1 MKRLLLLVAFML
13 PVALLFAQRTV
24 TGKVT
29 DEKGA
34 PLSGVSVSAK
44 GTRVGTSTNINGDFS
59 LNVPA
64 NARTLVFTSIG
75 FQSREASISGSNT
88 TVNIRLE
95 VSATESENII
105 LTGYTRERASKYS
118 GSASKVSSERI
129 NNIPNAS
136 LDQILQGRAPGLYS
150 VAGSGQPGA
159 AATVLIRGAG
169 SISGVTAPLYI
180 MDGIPIE
187 AGVFQSLNPS
197 DIESVDVLKD
207 ASSTALYGSRGANGV
222 IVITS
227 KRGKAGKTVFS
238 IKSQYGYANRT
249 TPKFE
254 MMNTQERL
262 QFEKEVGQEFGVT
275 IGPGWY
281 LSKDNPANAGLSTAQ
296 QTEMDRR
303 LDSLNHNNTDW
314 VDLFFRTGKFQ
325 EHELSA
331 SGGNDKVRFY
341 TSFNYYNQE
350 GIAYRSDLERYTFRG
365 NLDFSSSR
373 FTASISTGIGFTKRN
388 FIESE
393 NTTAITN
400 PFSSAYYALPYEQP
414 YVDGVLVASG
424 MASGPRLAAATYN
437 PLLPSN
443 TGAPTVPILPS
454 RVLVYDQREGSD
466 ALERLASTTSANNQ
480 LKGTISGNFRLKLTN
495 ELSAQGTIGLDF
507 RETVGDRLI
516 KPGTHTGT
524 LVTGLRGSFSENFA
538 RNIQIAANGG
548 LVYAKTIGQDHSFEV
563 MGLFEVLRD
572 WGHNFTY
579 VGFGIDPLRQGTPSG
594 ITAGSTAGFIPTVAG
609 GRAVPNRAYAA
620 FIGAGKYSFKDKY
633 TLNLSYRYDG
643 ATQVPEERRWKGF
656 YAAGATWNVMKE
668 KFMTNVNFLN
678 SLLLRASHGQ
688 TAAQFVNDFA
698 YLANYAGGAGA
709 RYDGIQ
715 GLAPTFGNTALQWE
729 YTTTTNIGTDLSF
742 WQRRV
747 RMKVDVY
754 NKKTINVVINQN
766 LSFTSGFAAGQINA
780 GTMVNKGIESEFSV
794 DIVRSKD
801 VLVAVGANFG
811 YNKNRITSLGSVN
824 EFIQGTGI
832 IRVGLPLG
840 SHYIVKWAGVD
851 PLTGNPQ
858 YYNRDGSIT
867 TTYDRANQSVAEFG
881 TSIPPFTG
889 GFNASL
895 RFKGF
900 YVEAFFSFASGFKRF
915 NNEDFFN
922 ENITFATS
930 NQSRRVFTDR
940 WKKPGDVTDIQR
952 YNSSR
957 QFSSKDVQDASFI
970 RFRNL
975 NVGYV
980 VPASVLSRLKVISG
994 ATLYIQGQNIATF
1007 TKWRQFDPEDG
1018 NNIAAFEYPA
1028 NRMIT
1033 FGIKLDF

>member
-1 MKRLLLLVAFML
+1 MKKFQLLGIFLFSVSMI
-13 PVALLFAQRTV
+13 FAQRTI
-24 TGKVT
+24 TGKVIDKT
-29 DEKGA
+29 GT
-34 PLSGVSVSAK
+34 PLAGVSVSAK
-44 GTRVGTSTNINGDFS
+44 GARIGTTTNSSGDFS
-59 LNVPA
+59 LNVTTKVKA
-64 NARTLVFTSIG
+64 LIFTSIG
-75 FQSREASISGSNT
+75 FEANEVPLSENDNT
-88 TVNIRLE
+88 LSVQMQ
-95 VSATESENII
+95 VAVTESENVIV
-105 LTGYTRERASKYS
+105 TGYTRERASKYA
-118 GSASKVSSERI
+118 GSAAKVSAEKI
-129 NNIPNAS
+129 NQIPNAS

-169 SISGVTAPLYI
+169 SISGVTAPLYV

-187 AGVFQSLNPS
+187 PGVFQSLNPS

-222 IVITS
+222 IVITT
-227 KRGKAGKTVFS
+227 KRGKAGKAVYS
-238 IKSQYGYANRT
+238 VKSQFGYANRT

-262 QFEKEVGQEFGVT
+262 QFEREIGQEYGVT
-275 IGPGWY
+275 VGPGWY
-281 LSKDNPANAGLSTAQ
+281 LSKDNPANAGFSAAQ
-296 QTEMDRR
+296 ITEMTRR
-303 LDSLNHNNTDW
+303 LDSLNNNNTDW
-314 VDLFFRTGKFQ
+314 IDHFFRTGKFQ
-325 EHELSA
+325 EHEVSA
-331 SGGNDKVRFY
+331 SGGNERVRFY

-365 NLDFSSSR
+365 NLDFSSER
-373 FTASISTGIGFTKRN
+373 FSAAISTGIGYTKRN

-393 NTTAITN
+393 NSTAITN

-414 YVDGVLVASG
+414 YINGVLISSG
-424 MASGPRLAAATYN
+424 LASGPRLSGATYN

-443 TGAPTVPILPS
+443 TNPPTVPLVPA

-466 ALERLASTTSANNQ
+466 ALERLASTTNANNQ
-480 LKGTISGNFRLKLTN
+480 LKGTISGNFSLKITN
-495 ELSAQGTIGLDF
+495 NLSAHGTVGLDF
-507 RETVGDRLI
+507 RETVGERLV

-524 LVTGLRGSFSENFA
+524 LVTGQRGSFGETFA
-538 RNIQIAANGG
+538 RNIQLIGNGG
-548 LVYAKTIGQDHSFEV
+548 LTYARTIAKDHSLEV
-563 MGLFEVLRD
+563 MGLFEALKD
-572 WGHNFTY
+572 WGQTFNYT
-579 VGFGIDPLRQGTPSG
+579 GFGIDPLRQGTPSG
-594 ITAGSTAGFIPTVAG
+594 ITAGSATGFIPTVG
-609 GRAVPNRAYAA
+609 GTRATPNRAYAS
-620 FIGAGKYSFKDKY
+620 FIGTGKYSFRDKY

-668 KFMTNVNFLN
+668 KFMTNFDFLN
-678 SLLLRASHGQ
+678 SLQLRASYGQ
-688 TAAQFVNDFA
+688 TAAQFANDFA
-698 YLANYAGGAGA
+698 YLANYAGAA
-709 RYDGIQ
+709 ASRYDGIQ
-715 GLAPTFGNTALQWE
+715 GLSPTFGNEDLDWE
-729 YTTTTNIGTDLSF
+729 YTTTTNFGVDLSF
-742 WQRRV
+742 WKRKA

-754 NKKTINVVINQN
+754 HKKTTNLVINQN

-794 DIVRSKD
+794 DVVRSKEMLV
-801 VLVAVGANFG
+801 VLGGNFG
-811 YNKNRITSLGSVN
+811 YNKNEITSLGSVN

-851 PLTGNPQ
+851 PNTGNPQ

-889 GFNASL
+889 GFNGSVK
-895 RFKGF
+895 FKGF
-900 YVEAFFSFASGFKRF
+900 YVDAFFSFASGFKRF

-940 WKKPGDVTDIQR
+940 WRKPGDITDIQR
-952 YNSSR
+952 YNSTR

-980 VPASVLSRLKVISG
+980 FPASFISKTNVLTG
-994 ATLYIQGQNIATF
+994 ATIYAQGQNLATF
-1007 TKWRQFDPEDG
+1007 TKWKQFDPEDG

-1028 NRMIT
+1028 NRLFT
-1033 FGIKLDF
+1033 FGVKLDF

>member
-1 MKRLLLLVAFML
+1 ML
-13 PVALLFAQRTV
+13 PVMLVFAQRTI
-24 TGKVT
+24 TGNVT
-29 DEKGA
+29 DENGT
-34 PLSGVSVSAK
+34 PLSGVSVAAK
-44 GTRVGTSTNINGDFS
+44 GTKIGTTTNPNGDFS
-59 LNVPA
+59 LTVPA
-64 NARTLVFTSIG
+64 NSRTLVFTSIG
-75 FQSREASISGSNT
+75 FQARETDISGGNT
-88 TVNIRLE
+88 AISIRLQ
-95 VSATESENII
+95 VSATEQENIV

-118 GSASKVSSERI
+118 GSAAKVSSEKI
-129 NNIPNAS
+129 NQVPNAS
-136 LDQILQGRAPGLYS
+136 LDQILQGRAPGLYA

-159 AATVLIRGAG
+159 AATVLIRGSG

-207 ASSTALYGSRGANGV
+207 ASSTALYGSRGGNGV
-222 IVITS
+222 IVITT
-227 KRGKAGKTVFS
+227 KRGKAGRTNFS
-238 IKSQYGYANRT
+238 IKSQFGYASRT

-254 MMNTQERL
+254 MLNTQERL
-262 QFEKEVGQEFGVT
+262 QFEKQVGQEFGIT
-275 IGPGWY
+275 AGPGWY
-281 LSKDNPANAGLSTAQ
+281 LSRDNPANAGFTAAQ
-296 QTEMDRR
+296 LTEMDRR

-331 SGGNDKVRFY
+331 SGGNEKTRFY
-341 TSFNYYNQE
+341 TSFNYYKQD

-365 NLDFSSSR
+365 NLDFSGNK
-373 FTASISTGIGFTKRN
+373 FTAAVSTGIGFTKRN

-393 NTTAITN
+393 NSTAITN

-414 YVDGVLVASG
+414 FTNGVLVASG

-443 TGAPTVPILPS
+443 TGAPTVPILPT

-466 ALERLASTTSANNQ
+466 ALERLASTTNANNQ

-495 ELSAQGTIGLDF
+495 HLSAHGTVGLDF
-507 RETVGDRLI
+507 RETVGERLI
-516 KPGTHTGT
+516 RPGTHTGT
-524 LVTGLRGSFSENFA
+524 LVTGQRGSFAENFA
-538 RNIQIAANGG
+538 RNIQIIGNGG
-548 LVYAKTIGQDHSFEV
+548 MTYARTIGQDHNFEI
-563 MGLFEVLRD
+563 MGLFEALRD
-572 WGHNFTY
+572 WGQTFNY
-579 VGFGIDPLRQGTPSG
+579 VGYGIDPLRQGTPSG
-594 ITAGSTAGFIPTVAG
+594 ITAGSSAAGFIPTIG
-609 GRAVPNRAYAA
+609 GTRAAPNRAYAS
-620 FIGAGKYSFKDKY
+620 FIGTGKYSFRDKY

-668 KFMTNVNFLN
+668 GFMSKANFLN
-678 SLLLRASHGQ
+678 SFLLRISHGQ
-688 TAAQFVNDFA
+688 TASQFANDFA

-715 GLAPTFGNTALQWE
+715 GLSPTFGNTNLDWE
-729 YTTTTNIGTDLSF
+729 YTTTSNVGTDLSF
-742 WQRRV
+742 WQRRA
-747 RMKVDVY
+747 RIKVDLY
-754 NKKTINVVINQN
+754 NRKTTNLVINQN
-766 LSFTSGFAAGQINA
+766 LSYTSGFATGQINA

-794 DIVRSKD
+794 DIVRGKD
-801 VLVAVGANFG
+801 VLVSLGGNLG

-824 EFIQGTGI
+824 EFILGTSI
-832 IRVGLPLG
+832 VRVGLPLG

-851 PLTGNPQ
+851 PATGNPQ
-858 YYNRDGSIT
+858 YYNKDGSIT

-895 RFKGF
+895 KFKGF
-900 YVEAFFSFASGFKRF
+900 YIEAFFSFAKGFKRF

-922 ENITFATS
+922 ENITFVTS

-940 WKKPGDVTDIQR
+940 WKKPGDITDIQR

-975 NVGYV
+975 NAGYV
-980 VPASVLSRLKVISG
+980 IPASVLSKLKLIHA
-994 ATLYIQGQNIATF
+994 ATVYIQGQNIATF

-1028 NRMIT
+1028 NRMVT

>member
-1 MKRLLLLVAFML
+1 MKKLVLLGISLFSLSLVFG
-13 PVALLFAQRTV
+13 QRTI
-24 TGKVT
+24 TGKVSDNT
-29 DEKGA
+29 GA
-34 PLSGVSVSAK
+34 PLAGVSVAAK
-44 GTRVGTSTNINGDFS
+44 GTRIGTSTNANGEFSINVTDK
-59 LNVPA
+59 VKA
-64 NARTLVFTSIG
+64 LVFTSIG
-75 FQSREASISGSNT
+75 FESNELSIAGDNNT
-88 TVNIRLE
+88 LNISMR
-95 VSATESENII
+95 VAATESENVIV
-105 LTGYTRERASKYS
+105 TGYTRERASKYS
-118 GSASKVSSERI
+118 GSAAKVTAEKI
-129 NNIPNAS
+129 NQIPNAS
-136 LDQILQGRAPGLYS
+136 LDQILQGRAPGLYA

-187 AGVFQSLNPS
+187 PGVFQSLNPS

-222 IVITS
+222 IVITT
-227 KRGKAGKTVFS
+227 KRGKAGKAVYS
-238 IKSQYGYANRT
+238 VNSQFGFANRT

-262 QFEKEVGQEFGVT
+262 QFEKEMGQEYGVT
-275 IGPGWY
+275 VGPGWY
-281 LSKDNPANAGLSTAQ
+281 LARDNPSNAGFSSAQ
-296 QTEMDRR
+296 LTEMTRR
-303 LDSLNHNNTDW
+303 LDSLNNNNTDW
-314 VDLFFRTGKFQ
+314 IDHFFRTGKFQ
-325 EHELSA
+325 EHEVSA
-331 SGGNDKVRFY
+331 SGGNEKVKFY

-350 GIAYRSDLERYTFRG
+350 GIAYRSDLERYSFRG
-365 NLDFSSSR
+365 NLDFSSDR
-373 FTASISTGIGFTKRN
+373 FSAAISTGIGYTTRN

-393 NTTAITN
+393 NTTAVTN
-400 PFSSAYYALPYEQP
+400 PFSAAYYALPYEQP
-414 YVDGVLVASG
+414 YVNGVLISSG
-424 MASGPRLAAATYN
+424 LASGPRLAAATYN

-443 TGAPTVPILPS
+443 TNPPTVPLVPA

-466 ALERLASTTSANNQ
+466 ALERLASTTSKNNQ
-480 LKGTISGNFRLKLTN
+480 LKGTISANLRFKITN
-495 ELSAQGTIGLDF
+495 NLAAHGTIGLDF
-507 RETVGDRLI
+507 RETVGERLI

-524 LVTGLRGSFSENFA
+524 LVTGQRGSFAENFA
-538 RNIQIAANGG
+538 RNIQLIGNGG
-548 LVYAKTIGQDHSFEV
+548 LTYTRTIAQDHNFEI
-563 MGLFEVLRD
+563 MGLFEALKD
-572 WGHNFTY
+572 WGHAFNYT
-579 VGFGIDPLRQGTPSG
+579 GFGIDPLRQGTPSG
-594 ITAGSTAGFIPTVAG
+594 ITAGSATGFIPTVG
-609 GRAVPNRAYAA
+609 GARATPNRAYAS
-620 FIGAGKYSFKDKY
+620 FIGTGRYSFKDKY

-668 KFMTNVNFLN
+668 KFMNNFNFLN
-678 SLLLRASHGQ
+678 SLQLRASYGQ
-688 TAAQFVNDFA
+688 TAAQFANDFA
-698 YLANYAGGAGA
+698 YLANYAGGAGS

-715 GLAPTFGNTALQWE
+715 GLSPTFGNENLDWE
-729 YTTTTNIGTDLSF
+729 YTTTTNFGLDFSF
-742 WQRRV
+742 WQRKA

-754 NKKTINVVINQN
+754 HKKTTNLVINQN
-766 LSFTSGFAAGQINA
+766 LSFTSGYATGQINA

-794 DIVRSKD
+794 DVVRTKD
-801 VLVAVGANFG
+801 LLVMLGGNFG
-811 YNKNRITSLGSVN
+811 YNKNEITSLGSVN

-832 IRVGLPLG
+832 IRVGLPLN

-851 PLTGNPQ
+851 PATGNPQ

-889 GFNASL
+889 GFNSSV
-895 RFKGF
+895 KYNGF
-900 YVEAFFSFASGFKRF
+900 YVDAFFSFASGFKRF

-940 WKKPGDVTDIQR
+940 WKKPGDITDIQR
-952 YNSSR
+952 YNSTR

-980 VPASVLSRLKVISG
+980 FPASFISKTKVLTG
-994 ATLYIQGQNIATF
+994 ATIYAQGQNLATF
-1007 TKWRQFDPEDG
+1007 TKWKQFDPEDG

-1028 NRMIT
+1028 NRMFT
-1033 FGIKLDF
+1033 FGVKLDF